1 MQYNT
6 LKFSS
11 GPACGR
17 CRWFV
22 FDLQWLVSA
31 PWALQMICFSS
42 AMLRKPYNY
51 NVFGNCCCVEMLQSL
66 HFYIRSGSAA
76 MQIKCKFTLILNE
89 VIPMDIYI
97 QLCYMTNICCNAKSI
112 WVSGKGGGSGLGVEN
127 TCRLKKNPRINVNDS
142 GLRQALIENLFELV
156 GRGEEPC
163 RLKNPPRINVNDFG
177 QGQALMQPNAKSLWV
192 SGKGGGFRDIMLQI

>member
-6 LKFSS
+6 LQFNS

-17 CRWFV
+17 CRWFI
-22 FDLQWLVSA
+22 FHLQWLVSA
-31 PWALQMICFSS
+31 PWVLQMICFSS
-42 AMLRKPYNY
+42 AMLRKPFNFNVFSNCCCMQMIGFSYAVVRKPYNH
-51 NVFGNCCCVEMLQSL
+51 NAFGNCCCIEILQSL
-66 HFYIRSGSAA
+66 HFWIRSRSA

-127 TCRLKKNPRINVNDS
+127 TCRLKKKKK
-142 GLRQALIENLFELV
+142 E
-156 GRGEEPC
+156 
-163 RLKNPPRINVNDFG
+163 
-177 QGQALMQPNAKSLWV
+177 
-192 SGKGGGFRDIMLQI
+192 